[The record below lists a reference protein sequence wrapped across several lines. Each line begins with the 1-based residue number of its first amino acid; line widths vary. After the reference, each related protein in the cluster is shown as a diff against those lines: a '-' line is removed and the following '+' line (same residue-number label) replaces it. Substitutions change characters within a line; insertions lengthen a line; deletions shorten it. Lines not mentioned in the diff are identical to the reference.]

1 MPATPRKKA
10 AAAAARQPQ
19 QPQEMFIDYAPPG
32 VLPLRHMRVNI
43 PSHEQL
49 AVWQSIGEQ
58 FTRLG
63 AEWDADQVVTA
74 ALPFDHPDAVEVRRK
89 QNRQATRGVGRSLK
103 LIKTILADPADH
115 DWVDDMIME
124 GHTIGE
130 MMKIV
135 SLTVDAVRRV
145 SVNNAVSAQQI
156 GKDLAAAV
164 LSE

>member
-1 MPATPRKKA
+1 
-10 AAAAARQPQ
+10 
-19 QPQEMFIDYAPPG
+19 MFIEYAPPG
-32 VLPLRHMRVNI
+32 VLPPRRMRVNI

-74 ALPFDHPDAVEVRRK
+74 NLPFDHPDAVEVRRK

-124 GHTIGE
+124 GHTINE

-135 SLTVDAVRRV
+135 SLTVDTVRRT
-145 SVNNAVSAQQI
+145 AVTQSA
-156 GKDLAAAV
+156 GTRASEPATAAV